1 MEVNTGKQETTT
13 TDSVVETP
21 VVETTEGGFV
31 ELSDD
36 DVRQMLSGKPIPPKE
51 PEVPETKAP
60 EVAAATTTTTTQTE
74 EDFIKIPKSQLSGM
88 FDGDLDA
95 DKIVNRLKTPVQN
108 TGIDENTI
116 KAAEKGKV
124 LLERPDIAALVNHAL
139 KPNSDIRH
147 YVDLMSTDISK
158 LSDFDAIA
166 QLGILEGKDGAKYR
180 SMLKSQYMQFGDEE
194 YAEYGPER
202 LQSLKDAAAIQLE
215 EDGKAAREKIA
226 KMQSDAKR
234 PDYQVE
240 ESNQKQI
247 YLQTKDA
254 STKAWEMNLNK
265 VLEGNKITQN
275 LKFKD
280 TDGADLELPFTYD
293 LTKPERVAEL
303 QKYVNEYISTVLT
316 YTPGYVPNETT
327 IAEAKAAATN
337 RYLVSHFP
345 EILTQIAEDIN
356 AEADLRYAKK
366 INQPVQSQVV
376 TTDNREAPKAGLQPV
391 TEQEV
396 REILNR

>member
-293 LTKPERVAEL
+293 LTKPERVA
-303 QKYVNEYISTVLT
+303 
-316 YTPGYVPNETT
+316 G
-327 IAEAKAAATN
+327 
-337 RYLVSHFP
+337 
-345 EILTQIAEDIN
+345 
-356 AEADLRYAKK
+356 
-366 INQPVQSQVV
+366 
-376 TTDNREAPKAGLQPV
+376 V
-391 TEQEV
+391 TEICKRVYKHSVNIHSWLYAE
-396 REILNR
+396 

>member
-1 MEVNTGKQETTT
+1 
-13 TDSVVETP
+13 
-21 VVETTEGGFV
+21 
-31 ELSDD
+31 
-36 DVRQMLSGKPIPPKE
+36 
-51 PEVPETKAP
+51 
-60 EVAAATTTTTTQTE
+60 
-74 EDFIKIPKSQLSGM
+74 
-88 FDGDLDA
+88 
-95 DKIVNRLKTPVQN
+95 
-108 TGIDENTI
+108 
-116 KAAEKGKV
+116 
-124 LLERPDIAALVNHAL
+124 
-139 KPNSDIRH
+139 
-147 YVDLMSTDISK
+147 MSTDISK